1 MHTRA
6 IGRLQLEAELRAAL
20 NQRQLR
26 VYYQPI
32 VLLETRQ
39 ITGFE
44 ALVRWDH
51 PIPGL
56 ISPAR
61 FMEAAQDS
69 GLIASIDQ
77 WVIAEAC
84 CQTRRWQADDP
95 SFQNLKIAVN
105 ISARHFAS
113 IRLLDELHAVIRDTK
128 IESSALQLE
137 ITDSIAMTDP
147 GLTTEILAGLKR
159 LNITTATDDYGTGI
173 ISLSQLRRFDLDLLK
188 IDRSLVI
195 NMLANRESRD
205 IVNAILTLGRTWK
218 LEVTAQGIETLQ
230 HCEVLK
236 NLGCFVGQGF
246 LFSPPVTAA
255 AATQLL
261 RD

>member
-1 MHTRA
+1 MRRAQSLGGNRSELFDTAMHTRA

-20 NQRQLR
+20 IQRQLR

-51 PIPGL
+51 PIHGL

-61 FMEAAQDS
+61 FMEAAQDT

-84 CQTRRWQADDP
+84 RQTRRWQADDP

-159 LNITTATDDYGTGI
+159 LNITTAIDDYGTGI

-218 LEVTAQGIETLQ
+218 LEVT
-230 HCEVLK
+230 LK
-236 NLGCFVGQGF
+236 ASKPCSTVK
-246 LFSPPVTAA
+246 S
-255 AATQLL
+255 
-261 RD
+261 